1 MARAAINNAN
11 VVRTGTGVALPSETT
26 GDPVN
31 NHFVNNDGNVII
43 VVRNS
48 NGTATAR
55 TLTVHLSGAVDGQSI
70 TPRTYSIAAGAT
82 RVIGPFPTGSYGTT
96 MQVDVDNAELLL
108 YTLRIPR

>member
-1 MARAAINNAN
+1 MARAAINNAD

-31 NHFVNNDGNVII
+31 NHFVNNDGNVILI
-43 VVRNS
+43 ARNS
-48 NGTATAR
+48 NGASTAR
-55 TLTVHLSGAVDGQSI
+55 TVTVRLPGAVDGQTIS
-70 TPRTYSIAAGAT
+70 PRTYSIPAGAT